1 MAKRYLIITLVA
13 ATLSSCSI
21 YHPQA
26 VDIPL
31 IDHAGDSR
39 IDVAGSVSNSDM
51 ALNGTYSYGFTNCI
65 AGQVH
70 FNVSDHMFCG
80 QLAGGAYKP
89 FGDHGVLEGYVGY
102 NSGYVKSEADVDDAS
117 SLNSKYQYDGYFAV
131 PFGQINIGWKWPHLD
146 LGLGLKVGSYIPDIN
161 YNEYSYDQNG
171 NKNLSISEQYTEK
184 NLLIEPQFILRV
196 GSEHFK
202 WCFKAQFSKIGSV
215 DSWNIG
221 TTNLTYDTFSISSGL
236 NISFGG
242 RNDSKPVWD
251 KEYYKD

>member
-1 MAKRYLIITLVA
+1 MNKKILTISLMA

-39 IDVAGSVSNSDM
+39 IDFAASASNTDM
-51 ALNGTYSYGFTNCI
+51 AINSTYSYGFTDCL

-70 FNVSDHMFCG
+70 FNLSDHMICG

-89 FGDHGVLEGYVGY
+89 FGNHGVLEGYLGY
-102 NSGYVKSEADVDDAS
+102 NAGFVKGEADIDDIE
-117 SLNSKYQYDGYFAV
+117 SLSDRYKFNGNFSV
-131 PFGQINIGWKWPHLD
+131 PFGQINIGWKWPHID
-146 LGLGLKVGSYIPDIN
+146 LGAGLKIGYYIPDIN
-161 YNEYSYDQNG
+161 YNEYDFDHSG
-171 NKNLSISEQYTEK
+171 NLHPTFSEKYTEK
-184 NLLIEPQFILRV
+184 NILIEPQFIFRI

-215 DSWNIG
+215 DSWDIG
-221 TTNLTYDTFSISSGL
+221 TNNLTYDTFSISSGL
-236 NISFGG
+236 NVSFGG
-242 RNDSKPVWD
+242 RNNSKPVWD